1 MFFNL
6 PYTNRNDSKPI
17 RQKLFGSSIRKR
29 TNEKYKLTKDLQE
42 ITKDI
47 KNVVTGTEW
56 LALEKSILSNVKKKR
71 ILIIKTHEKKLKN
84 LSKNLTLSYTSA
96 EVITNLSDYHYQTR
110 KEIYLNM
117 AYRTLDTT
125 EAN

>member
-1 MFFNL
+1 MFLNL
-6 PYTNRNDSKPI
+6 PYTNRNDLKPI
-17 RQKLFGSSIRKR
+17 RQRLFRSAIRKR

-47 KNVVTGTEW
+47 KNVVTGTER
-56 LALEKSILSNVKKKR
+56 LVLEKSILRNA
-71 ILIIKTHEKKLKN
+71 IIKTHEKKLKN

-96 EVITNLSDYHYQTR
+96 EVITNLSNYHYQTR

-117 AYRTLDTT
+117 AYRTRYHLRK
-125 EAN
+125 AQ

>member
-6 PYTNRNDSKPI
+6 PYTNRNDLKPI
-17 RQKLFGSSIRKR
+17 RQRLFRSAIRKR

-56 LALEKSILSNVKKKR
+56 LVLEKSILRNA
-71 ILIIKTHEKKLKN
+71 IIKTHEKKLKN

-96 EVITNLSDYHYQTR
+96 EVITNLSNYHYQTR

-117 AYRTLDTT
+117 AYRTRYHLRK
-125 EAN
+125 AQ

>member
-6 PYTNRNDSKPI
+6 PYTNRNDLKPI
-17 RQKLFGSSIRKR
+17 TQRLFRSAIRKR

-56 LALEKSILSNVKKKR
+56 LVLEKSILRNA
-71 ILIIKTHEKKLKN
+71 IIKTHEKKLKN

-96 EVITNLSDYHYQTR
+96 EVITNLSNYHYQTR

-117 AYRTLDTT
+117 AYRTRYHLRK
-125 EAN
+125 AQ